1 MGSEY
6 IRSNHKQGLQ
16 DFSSY
21 IPSWVPFPDERDND
35 DTLIEF
41 AKKYLVPRA
50 QVIYNLETHHV
61 EFLHK
66 KLPRIVKESRREHA
80 KLKKG
85 RDYQFISGPIALITV
100 IAGGLEA
107 AVASIGAATGLVAA
121 ADTAV
126 VAGAAAGGGGALIG
140 AAAGTGSDEIR
151 ASIAP

>member
-1 MGSEY
+1 MY
-6 IRSNHKQGLQ
+6 KQGLRG
-16 DFSSY
+16 FSSY

-50 QVIYNLETHHV
+50 QVIYNLKTHHV

-85 RDYQFISGPIALITV
+85 RDYQFIAGATLIAV

-107 AVASIGAATGLVAA
+107 AVASIGAATGLAAA
-121 ADTAV
+121 ADGVGLVAGV
-126 VAGAAAGGGGALIG
+126 AEAGVAGAAAAGIADTAGICITKAMKRPLAAL
-140 AAAGTGSDEIR
+140 
-151 ASIAP
+151 

>member
-50 QVIYNLETHHV
+50 QVIYNLKTHHV

-66 KLPRIVKESRREHA
+66 KLPRIVKESRRKHA

-85 RDYQFISGPIALITV
+85 RHYQLKTGATALIVV
-100 IAGGLEA
+100 IAGSLK
-107 AVASIGAATGLVAA
+107 AA
-121 ADTAV
+121 A
-126 VAGAAAGGGGALIG
+126 ALIG
-140 AAAGTGSDEIR
+140 AATSPVRLTGNGRSLVDW
-151 ASIAP
+151 SN